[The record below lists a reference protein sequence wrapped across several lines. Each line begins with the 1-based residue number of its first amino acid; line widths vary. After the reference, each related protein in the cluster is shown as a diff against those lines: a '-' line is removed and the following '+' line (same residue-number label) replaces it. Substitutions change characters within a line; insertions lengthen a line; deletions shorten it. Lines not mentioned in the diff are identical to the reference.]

1 MGGAMGQGWLT
12 MGGAVGQG
20 WLIMGGAMLAFMDIR
35 NLTSTQQRCYFEDKK
50 ISVWKESRFLH

>member
-1 MGGAMGQGWLT
+1 MGQGWLI

-20 WLIMGGAMLAFMDIR
+20 WLMMGGTMLAFMDIR
-35 NLTSTQQRCYFEDKK
+35 NLTSTQQRCYFADKK